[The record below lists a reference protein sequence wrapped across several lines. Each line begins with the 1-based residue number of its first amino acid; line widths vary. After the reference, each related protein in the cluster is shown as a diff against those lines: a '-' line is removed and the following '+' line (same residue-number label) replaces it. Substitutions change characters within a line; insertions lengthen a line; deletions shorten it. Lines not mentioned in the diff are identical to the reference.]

1 MRRNPAAADNNGSE
15 VNVGD
20 NMRVRVAGGGVG
32 GGAGRGVGGGVGCG
46 CVAVAEAVQAFD
58 LMRVQTNL

>member
-1 MRRNPAAADNNGSE
+1 MRGNPAAADNNGSE

-20 NMRVRVAGGGVG
+20 NMRVRGVG
-32 GGAGRGVGGGVGCG
+32 GGVGGGVGCG

>member
-1 MRRNPAAADNNGSE
+1 MRRNSAAADNNGSE

-20 NMRVRVAGGGVG
+20 NMRVG
-32 GGAGRGVGGGVGCG
+32 GVGGGVGCK
-46 CVAVAEAVQAFD
+46 CVAVAEAAQAFD